1 MARND
6 TEHAKREESASN
18 RWKSGKIAPASTLP
32 VILIRQRHRRWYC
45 FSTTTRPL
53 VLVCTCTFALSP
65 HAGRTAEPEVA
76 GKECTVG
83 GNPTVFLRG
92 FPAGCRRHTGL
103 PVCHGTKG
111 RGSLISDVY
120 KPGELKRRY
129 VHLLSLFAV
138 VCIFYHD
145 SLQFRKNLISD
156 GFLLPVFVS
165 FPTKETI
172 FAV

>member
-6 TEHAKREESASN
+6 TEAKREESASN

-111 RGSLISDVY
+111 RGSLIPQQPYVVGRVAMQSASRDDEIVRCRADY
-120 KPGELKRRY
+120 KVANGK
-129 VHLLSLFAV
+129 AA
-138 VCIFYHD
+138 
-145 SLQFRKNLISD
+145 
-156 GFLLPVFVS
+156 
-165 FPTKETI
+165 I
-172 FAV
+172 FAYQNLVYANTEWTGYR

>member
-76 GKECTVG
+76 GMECTVG
-83 GNPTVFLRG
+83 GNPTVFTPACAALSGMAGG
-92 FPAGCRRHTGL
+92 FAGHETYTCSQTARRRWHTNAGL
-103 PVCHGTKG
+103 SIKG
-111 RGSLISDVY
+111 ANKARS
-120 KPGELKRRY
+120 R
-129 VHLLSLFAV
+129 
-138 VCIFYHD
+138 
-145 SLQFRKNLISD
+145 
-156 GFLLPVFVS
+156 
-165 FPTKETI
+165 KETLRDDTEYGKRKKTPQTAGKRPYSR
-172 FAV
+172 FYLNRT